1 MTESSATGNRPG
13 NANDSFGRPSDDSE
27 TTTIQPSTSIVPIA
41 ELKVADSPRLQGE
54 NPEHTL
60 VLAEIDE
67 PLPPIIVH
75 RGSMRVVD
83 GVHRLR
89 AAVLR
94 GGETIEVQFFD
105 GTEDDAFLAAVAA
118 NLRHGLPL
126 NRADRAAAA
135 RRILRTHPEWSDRM
149 IASAAGLSPS
159 TVGELRRR
167 STGRTGHSN
176 GRVGRDGRVR
186 PLDGPRR
193 RQLAVEYLERNPDAS
208 LREVAR
214 AAGIS
219 PATASDVRARLHRGE
234 EPAAP
239 TGRPSPSPKE
249 IRRPAA
255 HRDREAVVRRLKNDP
270 AIRFTDAGKWLL
282 RFLEVNV
289 AAEKQQEQIAESV
302 PQYWRSAIAEV
313 VRECSDSW
321 LGFATELERRQ
332 DKAG

>member
-1 MTESSATGNRPG
+1 M
-13 NANDSFGRPSDDSE
+13 
-27 TTTIQPSTSIVPIA
+27 
-41 ELKVADSPRLQGE
+41 KVADSPRLQGE

-126 NRADRAAAA
+126 NRADRTAAAQ
-135 RRILRTHPEWSDRM
+135 RILHTHPEWSDRM

-167 STGRTGHSN
+167 STDRAGHSN

-186 PLDGPRR
+186 PLDGARR
-193 RQLAVEYLERNPDAS
+193 RQLATEYLERNPDAS

-219 PATASDVRARLHRGE
+219 PATASDVRARLRRGE

-239 TGRPSPSPKE
+239 TGRSSPSPKE
-249 IRRPAA
+249 IRQSAA
-255 HRDREAVVRRLKNDP
+255 RHDREAVVRRLKSDP

-302 PQYWRSAIAEV
+302 PQYWRSAIVEV
-313 VRECSDSW
+313 VRECADSW

-332 DKAG
+332 DRAG